1 MTLSRLTG
9 VFRLLSLAAFFWLAC
24 PHPGYALEYFI
35 DTKADMDSIRLVF
48 DQKTLSGKV
57 ARTGRQQITISFP
70 KNALKAEKQPTPAPL
85 SSLRIV
91 NSLKMG
97 PSSITIGTR
106 TSAFG
111 FIRMPAGN
119 GQMQIEFFRDPI
131 GSKWRS
137 PKEKARQEA
146 ERKNASRKK
155 AAAKEAARKKAAA
168 KRAAQQN
175 AAKKAAAQKEAQVK
189 AQPPVIEEVDL
200 PDDEE
205 SPVLKEELK
214 QAQGTTESVQ
224 QVPVQPAKRPFYSV
238 PYTYRAPV
246 AMVGPGQARPVDTSV
261 PPARAGGSVRPL
273 AEENELTQA
282 AGSVGGSVGGQVA
295 GSINQEISGGSVG
308 GSIVPPAADDGSEES
323 YDDEIDAALGQV
335 ADVPLEEE
343 SPAVEEAAFSQ
354 EIPEGQAASG
364 VVQPVPQSGGS
375 VSGSASGSVAP
386 PSAQGGQA
394 SGSVSGRITPPSAQ
408 GGSASGSVS
417 GQISPPPVQG
427 GQASG
432 GVSNQAGGQVSSPDS
447 GTSGQV
453 SPPPANGDSFEATDY
468 PPLED
473 AGGEEFSDTNDAGLR
488 DEAVEGEQSESGADA
503 YPVEDADQLSEGE
516 EGAEGE
522 KQPSPEDRIKV
533 AQGVLLAAEGALDE
547 GEIEAATAGFTEVS
561 LMNGLPQDM
570 RMRALYGKA
579 EALTEFN
586 RDAMADNYGEI
597 ASAWMEA
604 MNADTKSPNV
614 PMALLNLGLLNLKV
628 GNMPEAKAYF
638 NLLKSQYP
646 NDPNIPYVSYYWGEY
661 YLGMKEYEK
670 AADQFQYLV
679 QMYPDSKI
687 VRDAALGLAKALD
700 ALGYDEQAFQII
712 DYIDKRWPRFYI
724 EDLRFL
730 LMTANTQ
737 NRLGKI
743 AEARENYWA
752 YYNLAPEAP
761 EADIVLARI
770 GDIYLKTGD
779 KPAAKEIYE
788 KAAKDFPDKEG
799 GLVAMMRLAEEG
811 IYDDPSMSQMD
822 KVFDRP
828 YNLRPQ
834 KIYTHI
840 IEKFPES
847 PLAPLAQ
854 LKLGMWYYWNK
865 KYGDCLGAVQD
876 FLDKYPR
883 SGLRERAS
891 ELGTR
896 VFDKAVPELV
906 KDENYGRVVNYWNKY
921 AKKNNEG
928 KDVNDET
935 RLGVA
940 LSFWKKE
947 HPQKALELID
957 RYLQGEE
964 VPKYSAMALD
974 MALGIYVDEQA
985 WSKVTQLVDLAK
997 DGWKL
1002 DPKQKVHIEYAQA
1015 MAYENL
1021 GETERSTPL
1030 WAGLA
1035 SNLLLPESSRA
1046 YAMYYMAKSSM
1057 KKKELKKV
1065 FVYAQ
1070 EALSML
1076 LETGGDREKIK
1087 DCILMTIFAAESSGR
1102 YREALKWAAEY
1113 DKYIPLS
1120 DPEWASSRFRLAQLY
1135 EKAGAISE
1143 WKKLMEEVAEKKPG
1157 DLYGRLAT
1165 SALATHKIEQDASK
1179 FQPDPVFQ

>member
-1 MTLSRLTG
+1 LIVTLSRFTG
-9 VFRLLSLAAFFWLAC
+9 VFRTLILAALLWFAC

-48 DQKTLSGKV
+48 DQKNLSGQV
-57 ARTGRQQITISFP
+57 TRTGRQQVTVSFP
-70 KNALKAEKQPTPAPL
+70 KNSLKGEKAPTPAPL

-91 NSLKMG
+91 RSLKMG

-106 TSAFG
+106 TSGFG

-119 GQMQIEFFRDPI
+119 GQLQIQFFRDPI

-137 PKEKARQEA
+137 PKEKAKREA
-146 ERKNASRKK
+146 ERKKSAQRK
-155 AAAKEAARKKAAA
+155 AAARKRAASKKQAEQKAKVEAARKAAA
-168 KRAAQQN
+168 EK
-175 AAKKAAAQKEAQVK
+175 AKQEA
-189 AQPPVIEEVDL
+189 AQPPVIDEVDL
-200 PDDEE
+200 PQDEE
-205 SPVLKEELK
+205 SSQLKEDLD
-214 QAQGTTESVQ
+214 QAQEIENPVQ
-224 QVPVQPAKRPFYSV
+224 QVPPQPTKRPFYSV

-246 AMVGPGQARPVDTSV
+246 ADVGPGQARPVDTSV
-261 PPARAGGSVRPL
+261 PPARAGGSALRVPVGESSAGNQAGGRVRG
-273 AEENELTQA
+273 T
-282 AGSVGGSVGGQVA
+282 VGGTAGGTVEGSAGGQVGGQAGGAIEKPATGSTAVA
-295 GSINQEISGGSVG
+295 VVAPPPVDEGTEEVFDETGAKSSGT
-308 GSIVPPAADDGSEES
+308 
-323 YDDEIDAALGQV
+323 DEIAYDK
-335 ADVPLEEE
+335 E
-343 SPAVEEAAFSQ
+343 F
-354 EIPEGQAASG
+354 PEGEAASG
-364 VVQPVPQSGGS
+364 TVSPPQQS
-375 VSGSASGSVAP
+375 
-386 PSAQGGQA
+386 
-394 SGSVSGRITPPSAQ
+394 

-417 GQISPPPVQG
+417 GRIAPPPATES
-427 GQASG
+427 QASG
-432 GVSNQAGGQVSSPDS
+432 SAVGQVTPPDS
-447 GTSGQV
+447 GASGQV
-453 SPPPANGDSFEATDY
+453 APPPQDENSFEATAY
-468 PPLED
+468 PSLEEKGTEP
-473 AGGEEFSDTNDAGLR
+473 AGGDDEFSADSGTDSGADVR
-488 DEAVEGEQSESGADA
+488 DEAVVGEQAQSETDA
-503 YPVEDADQLSEGE
+503 YPVEDMEEIGNADAAAGE
-516 EGAEGE
+516 EGAEGKKE
-522 KQPSPEDRIKV
+522 MSPEERIKI
-533 AQGVLLAAEGALDE
+533 AKGVLLAAEGSLDE
-547 GEIEAATAGFTEVS
+547 GEIEAAISGFTEVAV
-561 LMNGLPQDM
+561 MKGLPQDL
-570 RMRALYGKA
+570 RLRALYGKA
-579 EALTEFN
+579 ESLTELH
-586 RDAMADNYGEI
+586 REALADNFGEVS
-597 ASAWMEA
+597 SAWMEA

-646 NDPNIPYVSYYWGEY
+646 NDPNIPYISYYWGEY

-670 AADQFQYLV
+670 AADQFQHLV
-679 QMYPDSKI
+679 QMYPDSKV
-687 VRDAALGLAKALD
+687 VRDAALGLARALD
-700 ALGYDEQAFQII
+700 ALGYDEQAYQII

-724 EDLRFL
+724 EDLGFL
-730 LMTANTQ
+730 LMSANTQ
-737 NRLGKI
+737 NRMGKLDD
-743 AEARENYWA
+743 ARDNYWA
-752 YYNLAPEAP
+752 YYNLSPEAP

-788 KAAKDFPDKEG
+788 KAAKDFPNKEG

-811 IYDDPSMSQMD
+811 IYDDPNMNQMD

-834 KIYTHI
+834 KIYKHI
-840 IEKFPES
+840 IEKFPDS
-847 PLAPLAQ
+847 KLAPLAQ

-883 SGLRERAS
+883 SALRDRAG

-906 KDENYGRVVNYWNKY
+906 KDENYGRVVSYWNKY
-921 AKKNNEG
+921 AKKNNDG
-928 KDVNDET
+928 NDVNDET

-940 LSFWKKE
+940 LSFWKKGQ
-947 HPQKALELID
+947 PQKALELID
-957 RYLQGEE
+957 RYIQGEE
-964 VPKYSAMALD
+964 IPKYSAMALD

-985 WSKVTQLVDLAK
+985 WSQVTDLVDRAK
-997 DGWKL
+997 NGWKL

-1021 GETERSTPL
+1021 GDTERSTPL

-1057 KKKELKKV
+1057 KKKDLKRV
-1065 FVYAQ
+1065 FIYAQ

-1135 EKAGAISE
+1135 EKAGATSE
-1143 WKKLMEEVAEKKPG
+1143 WKKLMEEVAKKKPG

-1165 SALATHKIEQDASK
+1165 SALETHKIEKEASK

>member
-1 MTLSRLTG
+1 MAA
-9 VFRLLSLAAFFWLAC
+9 VFWFAC
-24 PHPGYALEYFI
+24 PHPGYALEYFA

-48 DQKTLSGKV
+48 DQKSLNGKV
-57 ARTGRQQITISFP
+57 VRTGRQQITISLP
-70 KNALKAEKQPTPAPL
+70 KNALKGEKAPTPAPL
-85 SSLRIV
+85 SPLRIV

-119 GQMQIEFFRDPI
+119 GQMQIQFFRDPI

-137 PKEKARQEA
+137 PKEKAEREA
-146 ERKNASRKK
+146 ERKKAAQKK
-155 AAAKEAARKKAAA
+155 AAAREAARNKAAA
-168 KRAAQQN
+168 KRAAE
-175 AAKKAAAQKEAQVK
+175 KKAVPPKKETPKIAEQVP
-189 AQPPVIEEVDL
+189 QPPVIDEVDL
-200 PDDEE
+200 PEDEE
-205 SPVLKEELK
+205 SSPLK
-214 QAQGTTESVQ
+214 QELGQAQDISDPVQ
-224 QVPVQPAKRPFYSV
+224 QVPVQPKKRPFYSV

-246 AMVGPGQARPVDTSV
+246 AMVGPGQAQPVDTSA
-261 PPARAGGSVRPL
+261 PPARAGGSVRR
-273 AEENELTQA
+273 
-282 AGSVGGSVGGQVA
+282 GSVNGNGGIAGGE
-295 GSINQEISGGSVG
+295 IN
-308 GSIVPPAADDGSEES
+308 P
-323 YDDEIDAALGQV
+323 
-335 ADVPLEEE
+335 
-343 SPAVEEAAFSQ
+343 
-354 EIPEGQAASG
+354 PEGASA
-364 VVQPVPQSGGS
+364 GG
-375 VSGSASGSVAP
+375 AVAP
-386 PSAQGGQA
+386 PPVDEGSDGSTALEGTAYEEEFPENEVASDAVESPQKAEGSVPGQA
-394 SGSVSGRITPPSAQ
+394 SG
-408 GGSASGSVS
+408 
-417 GQISPPPVQG
+417 QIAP
-427 GQASG
+427 
-432 GVSNQAGGQVSSPDS
+432 PDS

-453 SPPPANGDSFEATDY
+453 SGQITPPDSGTSGQVSGRIAPPDSGTSGQVSGQITPPDSGTSGQVSGQITPPDSGTSGQVSGRIAPPDSGVSGQVAPAPQDENSVEATNY
-468 PPLED
+468 PPLKDEGAVEGQAPATEAD
-473 AGGEEFSDTNDAGLR
+473 SLDTGSGDVR
-488 DEAVEGEQSESGADA
+488 DEAVEGEQGADGSDA
-503 YPVEDADQLSEGE
+503 YPVEDSEQLASDGNVVDGE
-516 EGAEGE
+516 EGADGQQEL
-522 KQPSPEDRIKV
+522 SPEDRIKV
-533 AQGVLLAAEGALDE
+533 AKGVLLAAEGSLDE
-547 GEIEAATAGFTEVS
+547 GEVEAAISGFTEVS
-561 LMNGLPQDM
+561 LMKDLPQDL
-570 RMRALYGKA
+570 RLRALYGKA

-586 RDAMADNYGEI
+586 RQALADNYGEI
-597 ASAWMEA
+597 SSAWMEA

-646 NDPNIPYVSYYWGEY
+646 NDPNIPYISYYWGEY

-724 EDLRFL
+724 EDLHFL
-730 LMTANTQ
+730 LMSANTQ

-743 AEARENYWA
+743 GDALDNYWA
-752 YYNLAPEAP
+752 YYNLSPEAP

-770 GDIYLKTGD
+770 GDIYLKTGQ
-779 KPAAKEIYE
+779 KAAAKEIYE

-799 GLVAMMRLAEEG
+799 GLVSMMRLAEEG

-847 PLAPLAQ
+847 QLAPLAQ

-883 SGLRERAS
+883 SGLRDRAS

-896 VFDKAVPELV
+896 VFDMAVPELV
-906 KDENYGRVVNYWNKY
+906 KDENYGRVVSYWNKY

-947 HPQKALELID
+947 QPQKALELID

-985 WSKVTQLVDLAK
+985 WSKVTELVDLAK
-997 DGWKL
+997 DKWKL
-1002 DPKQKVHIEYAQA
+1002 DPKQKIHIEYAQA

-1021 GETERSTPL
+1021 GETELSTPL

-1046 YAMYYMAKSSM
+1046 YAMYFMAKSAM
-1057 KKKELKKV
+1057 KKKELKRV

-1135 EKAGAISE
+1135 EKAGATAE

-1165 SALATHKIEQDASK
+1165 SALATHKLEQDASK
-1179 FQPDPVFQ
+1179 FQPEPAFQ

>member
-1 MTLSRLTG
+1 M
-9 VFRLLSLAAFFWLAC
+9 AAIFWLAC

-35 DTKADMDSIRLVF
+35 ETKADMDSIRLVF
-48 DQKTLSGKV
+48 DQKNLSGKV

-70 KNALKAEKQPTPAPL
+70 KNALKGEKAPTPAPL

-91 NSLKMG
+91 KSLKVG
-97 PSSITIGTR
+97 PSFITIGTR
-106 TSAFG
+106 TSGFG

-119 GQMQIEFFRDPI
+119 GKMQIEFFRDPI

-137 PKEKARQEA
+137 PKEKAKREA
-146 ERKNASRKK
+146 ERKKAARQKADRKK
-155 AAAKEAARKKAAA
+155 AAAKEAARKKVAA
-168 KRAAQQN
+168 KRAADKAA
-175 AAKKAAAQKEAQVK
+175 AAKKVVKKEP
-189 AQPPVIEEVDL
+189 QPPVIDEIDL
-200 PDDEE
+200 PEDEE
-205 SPVLKEELK
+205 SPQIKQELEQAAEE
-214 QAQGTTESVQ
+214 TPVQ
-224 QVPVQPAKRPFYSV
+224 QVSPQPTKRPFYSV

-246 AMVGPGQARPVDTSV
+246 ANVGPGQAQPVDTSIL
-261 PPARAGGSVRPL
+261 PARAGGSARRVL
-273 AEENELTQA
+273 SNGDSTETQ
-282 AGSVGGSVGGQVA
+282 SGGSVGGQVA
-295 GSINQEISGGSVG
+295 GRIEPDSSGSSAGGTIAPPPTDKPFDEATDEAMDEGADVQDAAYEAELPESGG
-308 GSIVPPAADDGSEES
+308 
-323 YDDEIDAALGQV
+323 
-335 ADVPLEEE
+335 
-343 SPAVEEAAFSQ
+343 
-354 EIPEGQAASG
+354 
-364 VVQPVPQSGGS
+364 
-375 VSGSASGSVAP
+375 ASGSVAP
-386 PSAQGGQA
+386 PEQSAGSASGSVSGSIAPPPSQNGGQA
-394 SGSVSGRITPPSAQ
+394 SGSVSGQVTGQIEASEPV
-408 GGSASGSVS
+408 ASGEVA
-417 GQISPPPVQG
+417 PPPQ
-427 GQASG
+427 
-432 GVSNQAGGQVSSPDS
+432 D
-447 GTSGQV
+447 
-453 SPPPANGDSFEATDY
+453 GDSFEATDY
-468 PPLED
+468 LSPED
-473 AGGEEFSDTNDAGLR
+473 EGGVEEPSDVDNGTDVR
-488 DEAVEGEQSESGADA
+488 DEAVEGEQDASDSDA
-503 YPVEDADQLSEGE
+503 YPVEDSEDFAEGE
-516 EGAEGE
+516 EGVEGE
-522 KQPSPEDRIKV
+522 QEISPEDRIKV
-533 AQGVLLAAEGALDE
+533 AKGILLAAEGALDE
-547 GEIEAATAGFTEVS
+547 GEIEAAIAGFTEIS
-561 LMNGLPQDM
+561 LIKELPQEM
-570 RMRALYGKA
+570 RLRALYGKA
-579 EALTEFN
+579 EALTEMH
-586 RDAMADNYGEI
+586 REALADNYGEI

-700 ALGYDEQAFQII
+700 ALGYDEQAYQII

-730 LMTANTQ
+730 LMSANTQ

-743 AEARENYWA
+743 DAARENYWA
-752 YYNLAPEAP
+752 YYNLSPEAP

-779 KPAAKEIYE
+779 KSAAKEIYE

-840 IEKFPES
+840 IDKFPDS

-865 KYGDCLGAVQD
+865 KYGDCLGAVHD

-883 SGLRERAS
+883 SSLRDRAS

-906 KDENYGRVVNYWNKY
+906 KDENYGRVVSYWNKY
-921 AKKNNEG
+921 AKQNNEG

-947 HPQKALELID
+947 QPAKALELID

-964 VPKYSAMALD
+964 IPKYSAMALD

-985 WSKVTQLVDLAK
+985 WSKVTALVDLAK

-1002 DPKQKVHIEYAQA
+1002 DPKQQVHIEYAQA

-1035 SNLLLPESSRA
+1035 SNLLLPQSSRA
-1046 YAMYYMAKSSM
+1046 YAMYYMSKASM

-1113 DKYIPLS
+1113 DKYIPLTDS
-1120 DPEWASSRFRLAQLY
+1120 EWASSRFRLAQLY

>member
-1 MTLSRLTG
+1 MTLSRFTG
-9 VFRLLSLAAFFWLAC
+9 VFRTLFLAAIFWLAC

-48 DQKTLSGKV
+48 DQKNLSGKV
-57 ARTGRQQITISFP
+57 TRTGRQQITISFP
-70 KNALKAEKQPTPAPL
+70 KNALKGEKAPTPAPL

-91 NSLKMG
+91 KSLKVG

-106 TSAFG
+106 TSGFG

-137 PKEKARQEA
+137 PKEKAKREA
-146 ERKNASRKK
+146 ERKKTARQKAARKK

-168 KRAAQQN
+168 
-175 AAKKAAAQKEAQVK
+175 AKKAAAKKVVKKEP
-189 AQPPVIEEVDL
+189 QPPVIDEVDL
-200 PDDEE
+200 PEDEE
-205 SPVLKEELK
+205 SPQIKQELEQAEEEK
-214 QAQGTTESVQ
+214 QVQ
-224 QVPVQPAKRPFYSV
+224 QVPPQPKKRPFYSV

-246 AMVGPGQARPVDTSV
+246 ANVGPGQAQPVDTSI
-261 PPARAGGSVRPL
+261 PPARAGGSARRVL
-273 AEENELTQA
+273 SNGDST
-282 AGSVGGSVGGQVA
+282 GSQSGGRAGGQIS
-295 GSINQEISGGSVG
+295 GNIESESSGGSAV
-308 GSIVPPAADDGSEES
+308 GSIAPPPLDESLDEAVDEATDEVMDEGAAAQ
-323 YDDEIDAALGQV
+323 DAAY
-335 ADVPLEEE
+335 EEE
-343 SPAVEEAAFSQ
+343 F
-354 EIPEGQAASG
+354 PE
-364 VVQPVPQSGGS
+364 
-375 VSGSASGSVAP
+375 SGSASGAVAP
-386 PSAQGGQA
+386 PEQSA
-394 SGSVSGRITPPSAQ
+394 
-408 GGSASGSVS
+408 GSASGSVS
-417 GQISPPPVQG
+417 GSIAPPPSQEG

-432 GVSNQAGGQVSSPDS
+432 GVSGQVSGEITPPESEA
-447 GTSGQV
+447 SGQV
-453 SPPPANGDSFEATDY
+453 APPPQDEDSFEAADY
-468 PPLED
+468 PALED
-473 AGGEEFSDTNDAGLR
+473 EGGVEDVSDADTDADVR
-488 DEAVEGEQSESGADA
+488 DEAVEGEQDVSDSDA
-503 YPVEDADQLSEGE
+503 YPVEDSEDLAEGE

-522 KQPSPEDRIKV
+522 QEISPEDRIKV
-533 AQGVLLAAEGALDE
+533 AKGILLAAEGALDE
-547 GEIEAATAGFTEVS
+547 GEIEAAIAGFTEIS
-561 LMNGLPQDM
+561 LMKELPQDL
-570 RMRALYGKA
+570 RLRALYGKA
-579 EALTEFN
+579 EALTEMH
-586 RDAMADNYGEI
+586 REALADNYGEI

-661 YLGMKEYEK
+661 YLGMKEYEQ

-730 LMTANTQ
+730 FMSANTQ

-743 AEARENYWA
+743 NEALENYWA
-752 YYNLAPEAP
+752 YYNLSPDAP

-779 KPAAKEIYE
+779 KSAAKEIYE
-788 KAAKDFPDKEG
+788 KAAKEFPDKEG

-840 IEKFPES
+840 LEKFPDS

-883 SGLRERAS
+883 SALRDRAS

-906 KDENYGRVVNYWNKY
+906 KDENYGRVVSYWNKY

-947 HPQKALELID
+947 QPAKALELID

-964 VPKYSAMALD
+964 IPKYSAMALD

-985 WSKVTQLVDLAK
+985 WSKVTELVDLAK

-1035 SNLLLPESSRA
+1035 SNLLLPQSSRA

-1113 DKYIPLS
+1113 DKYIPITDS
-1120 DPEWASSRFRLAQLY
+1120 EWASSRFRLAQLY
-1135 EKAGAISE
+1135 EKAGAIAE

-1165 SALATHKIEQDASK
+1165 SALATHKIEKDASK

>member
-1 MTLSRLTG
+1 
-9 VFRLLSLAAFFWLAC
+9 
-24 PHPGYALEYFI
+24 
-35 DTKADMDSIRLVF
+35 MDSIRLVF
-48 DQKTLSGKV
+48 DQKNLSGKV
-57 ARTGRQQITISFP
+57 SRTGRQQITVSFP
-70 KNALKAEKQPTPAPL
+70 KNALKAEKQPVPAPL

-106 TSAFG
+106 TSGFG

-119 GQMQIEFFRDPI
+119 GQMQIQFFRDPI

-137 PKEKARQEA
+137 PKEKAQQEA
-146 ERKNASRKK
+146 ERKK
-155 AAAKEAARKKAAA
+155 AARKKAAA
-168 KRAAQQN
+168 EEAARKKSAAQS
-175 AAKKAAAQKEAQVK
+175 AAQENANEQKVVERKET
-189 AQPPVIEEVDL
+189 PPVIAEVDL
-200 PDDEE
+200 PDADA
-205 SPVLKEELK
+205 SPVLKEDLD
-214 QAQGTTESVQ
+214 QAQEIADPAK

-246 AMVGPGQARPVDTSV
+246 AMVGPGKAQPVDTSI
-261 PPARAGGSVRPL
+261 PPARAGKRVSPV
-273 AEENELTQA
+273 
-282 AGSVGGSVGGQVA
+282 AGEDEVPQTGGSVGGQVS
-295 GSINQEISGGSVG
+295 GSINPVYPGGSVG
-308 GSIVPPAADDGSEES
+308 GAIVPPSANDSGES
-323 YDDEIDAALGQV
+323 YDDEIDAALDKV
-335 ADVPLEEE
+335 ADTPV
-343 SPAVEEAAFSQ
+343 VTEAPVTENS
-354 EIPEGQAASG
+354 EYRGDVPEGDPASG
-364 VVQPVPQSGGS
+364 AVPSAPQSAVS
-375 VSGSASGSVAP
+375 ESGSASGNVVPPSAQEEQASGSVTGRIAP
-386 PSAQGGQA
+386 PSAQEEQA
-394 SGSVSGRITPPSAQ
+394 SGSVTGRIAPPPTQES
-408 GGSASGSVS
+408 SASGSVS
-417 GQISPPPVQG
+417 GQISPPPSQG
-427 GQASG
+427 GKVSG
-432 GVSNQAGGQVSSPDS
+432 EVSGQTGGPVAPPDS
-447 GTSGQV
+447 GVSGQV
-453 SPPPANGDSFEATDY
+453 APPQKNGDSFEATDS
-468 PPLED
+468 PPLKEKGED
-473 AGGEEFSDTNDAGLR
+473 TPKVANASAR
-488 DEAVEGEQSESGADA
+488 DEAVEGEQSMSESDA
-503 YPVEDADQLSEGE
+503 YPVEDSGQLNEGGDGADAGEGD
-516 EGAEGE
+516 GGE

-533 AQGVLLAAEGALDE
+533 AKGVLLAAESALDE
-547 GEIEAATAGFTEVS
+547 GEIEAAISGFTEVS

-586 RDAMADNYGEI
+586 RDKMADNYGEI

-646 NDPNIPYVSYYWGEY
+646 NDPNIPYISYYWGEY

-687 VRDAALGLAKALD
+687 VRDAAIGLAKALD

-730 LMTANTQ
+730 LMAANTQ

-743 AEARENYWA
+743 NDARENYWA

-779 KPAAKEIYE
+779 KTAAKEIYE

-799 GLVAMMRLAEEG
+799 GLVSMMRLAEEG

-840 IEKFPES
+840 VEKFPES

-854 LKLGMWYYWNK
+854 LKLAMWYYWNK

-883 SGLRERAS
+883 SGLRDRAS

-906 KDENYGRVVNYWNKY
+906 KDENYGRVVDYWNKY

-940 LSFWKKE
+940 LSFWKKQQ
-947 HPQKALELID
+947 PQKALELIE
-957 RYLQGEE
+957 RYLQGDE

-974 MALGIYVDEQA
+974 MALGIYVDGQA
-985 WSKVTQLVDLAK
+985 WSKVTKLVDLAK

-1076 LETGGDREKIK
+1076 LGTGGDREKIK

-1135 EKAGAISE
+1135 EKAGAMSE
-1143 WKKLMEEVAEKKPG
+1143 WKKLMQEVAEKKPG

-1165 SALATHKIEQDASK
+1165 SALETHKIEQDASK
-1179 FQPDPVFQ
+1179 FKPDPVFQ

>member
-1 MTLSRLTG
+1 M
-9 VFRLLSLAAFFWLAC
+9 AAFFWLAC
-24 PHPGYALEYFI
+24 PNPGHALEYFI
-35 DTKADMDSIRLVF
+35 DTKADMDAIRLVF
-48 DQKTLSGKV
+48 DQKNISGKV

-70 KNALKAEKQPTPAPL
+70 KNALKGEKQPTPVPL

-91 NSLKMG
+91 KSLDVG

-119 GQMQIEFFRDPI
+119 GQMLIQFFRDPI

-137 PKEKARQEA
+137 PKEKARREA
-146 ERKNASRKK
+146 ERKK
-155 AAAKEAARKKAAA
+155 AARKKAAA
-168 KRAAQQN
+168 QKKAAADKKAKAE
-175 AAKKAAAQKEAQVK
+175 AARKAAAQKAAAK
-189 AQPPVIEEVDL
+189 AESKPPQPPVIDEIDL

-205 SPVLKEELK
+205 SPQLK
-214 QAQGTTESVQ
+214 QELEQAAEDTPVD
-224 QVPVQPAKRPFYSV
+224 QVPPQPVKRPFYSV

-246 AMVGPGQARPVDTSV
+246 AKVGPGQATPVDTSV
-261 PPARAGGSVRPL
+261 LPARAGGSARRVSDNGE
-273 AEENELTQA
+273 A
-282 AGSVGGSVGGQVA
+282 GGQVA
-295 GSINQEISGGSVG
+295 GRIEPDSSGGSAG
-308 GSIVPPAADDGSEES
+308 GSIVPPPSDEFIDEGFDEAVDEGAAVED
-323 YDDEIDAALGQV
+323 V
-335 ADVPLEEE
+335 AYEEE
-343 SPAVEEAAFSQ
+343 F
-354 EIPEGQAASG
+354 PEGEG
-364 VVQPVPQSGGS
+364 
-375 VSGSASGSVAP
+375 ASGSV
-386 PSAQGGQA
+386 
-394 SGSVSGRITPPSAQ
+394 TPPQQS

-417 GQISPPPVQG
+417 GRIAMPPSQDG

-432 GVSNQAGGQVSSPDS
+432 QVSGRITPPDS
-447 GTSGQV
+447 SASGKV
-453 SPPPANGDSFEATDY
+453 TPPQQDEDSFEATEY
-468 PPLED
+468 PPLENEGTVED
-473 AGGEEFSDTNDAGLR
+473 MPETDNGTDGR
-488 DEAVEGEQSESGADA
+488 DEAVEGEQDVSDSDA
-503 YPVEDADQLSEGE
+503 YPVEDSEQLDEGGE
-516 EGAEGE
+516 EGEAVEGE
-522 KQPSPEDRIKV
+522 KELSPEDRIKI
-533 AQGVLLAAEGALDE
+533 AKGVLLAAEGALDE
-547 GEIEAATAGFTEVS
+547 GEIEAAIAGFTEVS
-561 LMNGLPQDM
+561 LMKELPQDM
-570 RMRALYGKA
+570 RLRALYGKA
-579 EALTEFN
+579 EALTEQH
-586 RDAMADNYGEI
+586 REAMADNFGEI

-730 LMTANTQ
+730 LMSANTQ

-743 AEARENYWA
+743 NDARENYWA

-770 GDIYLKTGD
+770 GDIYLKTGQ
-779 KPAAKEIYE
+779 KIAAKEIYE

-840 IEKFPES
+840 IEKFPDS

-865 KYGDCLGAVQD
+865 KYGDCLGAVQA

-896 VFDKAVPELV
+896 VFDKAVPVLV
-906 KDENYGRVVNYWNKY
+906 KDENYGRVVSYWNKY

-947 HPQKALELID
+947 QPARALELIE

-964 VPKYSAMALD
+964 IPKYSAMALD

-985 WSKVTQLVDLAK
+985 WSKVTELVNLAK
-997 DGWKL
+997 DKWKL

-1057 KKKELKKV
+1057 KKKDLKKV

-1135 EKAGAISE
+1135 EKAGATAE
-1143 WKKLMEEVAEKKPG
+1143 WKKLMEEVAKKKPG

>member
-1 MTLSRLTG
+1 MAA
-9 VFRLLSLAAFFWLAC
+9 VFWFAC

-48 DQKTLSGKV
+48 DQKNLSGKV

-70 KNALKAEKQPTPAPL
+70 KNALKGEKQPTPAPL
-85 SSLRIV
+85 SSLRLV
-91 NSLKMG
+91 SSLKVG

-106 TSAFG
+106 TSGFG

-119 GQMQIEFFRDPI
+119 GQMLIQFFRDPI

-137 PKEKARQEA
+137 PKEKAKREA
-146 ERKNASRKK
+146 ERKKAARKK
-155 AAAKEAARKKAAA
+155 AAAKEAARKKVAA
-168 KRAAQQN
+168 KRAADKK
-175 AAKKAAAQKEAQVK
+175 AKAAAARKASAQKAATAEVK
-189 AQPPVIEEVDL
+189 QKAPQPPVIDEVDL
-200 PDDEE
+200 PEDEE
-205 SPVLKEELK
+205 SPQLK
-214 QAQGTTESVQ
+214 QELLQAQEAQEPVQ
-224 QVPVQPAKRPFYSV
+224 QVPVQPTKRPFYSV

-246 AMVGPGQARPVDTSV
+246 ANVGPGQAKPVDTSL
-261 PPARAGGSVRPL
+261 PPARAGGSARRVPV
-273 AEENELTQA
+273 N
-282 AGSVGGSVGGQVA
+282 GNDGGSAGGLIGGQTGGQV
-295 GSINQEISGGSVG
+295 GGEIEPPSGGGAAG
-308 GSIVPPAADDGSEES
+308 GAIAPPPADES
-323 YDDEIDAALGQV
+323 VDEASG
-335 ADVPLEEE
+335 
-343 SPAVEEAAFSQ
+343 VEEAAYEEEF
-354 EIPEGQAASG
+354 PEGE
-364 VVQPVPQSGGS
+364 
-375 VSGSASGSVAP
+375 SASGAVEP
-386 PSAQGGQA
+386 PQQS
-394 SGSVSGRITPPSAQ
+394 

-417 GQISPPPVQG
+417 GSIAPPPSQE

-432 GVSNQAGGQVSSPDS
+432 SVSGA
-447 GTSGQV
+447 SGQV
-453 SPPPANGDSFEATDY
+453 SPPSQDGDSFEATDY
-468 PPLED
+468 PALED
-473 AGGEEFSDTNDAGLR
+473 EGQGEVSGEVAPETDLDADVR
-488 DEAVEGEQSESGADA
+488 DEAVEGEQDASDSDA
-503 YPVEDADQLSEGE
+503 YPVEDADQLSEDEAGIEGE

-522 KQPSPEDRIKV
+522 KELSPEDRMKV
-533 AQGVLLAAEGALDE
+533 AKGVLLAAEGALDE
-547 GEIEAATAGFTEVS
+547 GEIEAAMAGFTEVS
-561 LMNGLPQDM
+561 LMQGLPQEM
-570 RMRALYGKA
+570 RLRALYGKA
-579 EALTEFN
+579 EALTEMH
-586 RDAMADNYGEI
+586 REALADNYGEI

-646 NDPNIPYVSYYWGEY
+646 NDPNIPYISYYWGEY
-661 YLGMKEYEK
+661 YLGMKDYEK

-724 EDLRFL
+724 EDLHFL
-730 LMTANTQ
+730 LMSANTQ

-743 AEARENYWA
+743 DDARENYWA
-752 YYNLAPEAP
+752 YYNLSPEAP

-779 KPAAKEIYE
+779 KSAAKEIYE
-788 KAAKDFPDKEG
+788 KAAKEFPDREG

-865 KYGDCLGAVQD
+865 KYGDCLGAVND

-883 SGLRERAS
+883 SGLRDRAS

-906 KDENYGRVVNYWNKY
+906 KDENYGRVVSYWNKY
-921 AKKNNEG
+921 AKQNNDG

-940 LSFWKKE
+940 LSFWKKGQ
-947 HPQKALELID
+947 PQKALELID

-964 VPKYSAMALD
+964 IPKYSAMALD

-985 WSKVTQLVDLAK
+985 WSKVTELVDLAK
-997 DGWKL
+997 GGWKL

-1057 KKKELKKV
+1057 KKKDLKKV

-1076 LETGGDREKIK
+1076 LGTGGDREKIK

-1113 DKYIPLS
+1113 DKYIPLE

-1135 EKAGAISE
+1135 EKAGATAE

>member
-1 MTLSRLTG
+1 MAA
-9 VFRLLSLAAFFWLAC
+9 VFWFAC
-24 PHPGYALEYFI
+24 PNPGYALEYFI
-35 DTKADMDSIRLVF
+35 ETKADMDSIRLVF
-48 DQKTLSGKV
+48 DQKNLSGKV
-57 ARTGRQQITISFP
+57 ARTGRQQITIFFP
-70 KNALKAEKQPTPAPL
+70 ANALKGEKQPTPAPL
-85 SSLRIV
+85 SSLRLV

-119 GQMQIEFFRDPI
+119 GQMMIQFFRDPI
-131 GSKWRS
+131 GAKWRS
-137 PKEKARQEA
+137 PEEKARREA
-146 ERKNASRKK
+146 ERKK
-155 AAAKEAARKKAAA
+155 AAQKKIADQKKTEA
-168 KRAAQQN
+168 KRAADTK
-175 AAKKAAAQKEAQVK
+175 AKAEALRVASENKAAPKTEVK
-189 AQPPVIEEVDL
+189 PPQPPVIDEIDL
-200 PDDEE
+200 PEDKE
-205 SPVLKEELK
+205 SPQLK
-214 QAQGTTESVQ
+214 QELEQAAEET
-224 QVPVQPAKRPFYSV
+224 PVEQIPPQPVKRPFYSV

-246 AMVGPGQARPVDTSV
+246 ANVGPGQAKPVDTSV
-261 PPARAGGSVRPL
+261 PPARAGGSARRVVDDG
-273 AEENELTQA
+273 E
-282 AGSVGGSVGGQVA
+282 SGGQVVA
-295 GSINQEISGGSVG
+295 RIEPESSGGSAG
-308 GSIVPPAADDGSEES
+308 GSIAPPPADEAIDEGVDEGVDEASGDG
-323 YDDEIDAALGQV
+323 A
-335 ADVPLEEE
+335 
-343 SPAVEEAAFSQ
+343 AVEGVAYEEKF
-354 EIPEGQAASG
+354 PEGKG
-364 VVQPVPQSGGS
+364 
-375 VSGSASGSVAP
+375 ASGSVTP
-386 PSAQGGQA
+386 PQQSEGSA
-394 SGSVSGRITPPSAQ
+394 SGSVSGRIAPPPSQ
-408 GGSASGSVS
+408 TGGQVSGSVS
-417 GQISPPPVQG
+417 GQVSGKISPP
-427 GQASG
+427 ASA
-432 GVSNQAGGQVSSPDS
+432 V
-447 GTSGQV
+447 SGQV
-453 SPPPANGDSFEATDY
+453 TPPPDNEDSFEGADST
-468 PPLED
+468 PLED
-473 AGGEEFSDTNDAGLR
+473 QGAVENAVEADNRTGAR
-488 DEAVEGEQSESGADA
+488 DEAVEGEQDASASDA
-503 YPVEDADQLSEGE
+503 YPVGDSEQLDEGGE
-516 EGAEGE
+516 EGAGGEGE
-522 KQPSPEDRIKV
+522 KEMSPEDRIKV
-533 AQGVLLAAEGALDE
+533 AKGVLLAAEGALDE
-547 GEIEAATAGFTEVS
+547 GEIEAAIAGFTEVS
-561 LMNGLPQDM
+561 LMKELPMDM
-570 RMRALYGKA
+570 RLRALYGKA
-579 EALTEFN
+579 EGLTELH
-586 RDAMADNYGEI
+586 RAAMAENFGKI

-646 NDPNIPYVSYYWGEY
+646 NDPNIPYISYYWGEY

-679 QMYPDSKI
+679 QMFPDSKI
-687 VRDAALGLAKALD
+687 VRDAALGLAKSLD

-730 LMTANTQ
+730 LMSANTQ

-743 AEARENYWA
+743 EEARENYWA
-752 YYNLAPEAP
+752 YYNLSPEAP

-770 GDIYLKTGD
+770 GDIYLKTGQ
-779 KPAAKEIYE
+779 KTAAKEIYE

-799 GLVAMMRLAEEG
+799 GLVSMMRLAEEG

-840 IEKFPES
+840 IEKFPDS
-847 PLAPLAQ
+847 QLAPLAQ

-865 KYGDCLGAVQD
+865 KYGDCLGAVQA

-883 SGLRERAS
+883 SGLRDRAS

-896 VFDKAVPELV
+896 VFDMAVPELV
-906 KDENYGRVVNYWNKY
+906 KDENYGRVVDYWNKY
-921 AKKNNEG
+921 AQKNNEG

-947 HPQKALELID
+947 LPARALELID

-964 VPKYSAMALD
+964 IPKYSAMALD

-985 WSKVTQLVDLAK
+985 WSKVTELVDLAK
-997 DGWKL
+997 DKWKL

-1070 EALSML
+1070 EALAML

-1135 EKAGAISE
+1135 EKAGAVSE
-1143 WKKLMEEVAEKKPG
+1143 WKKLMEEVAKQKPG

-1165 SALATHKIEQDASK
+1165 SALATHKIEQDALK
-1179 FQPDPVFQ
+1179 FQPAQSFQ

>member
-1 MTLSRLTG
+1 
-9 VFRLLSLAAFFWLAC
+9 
-24 PHPGYALEYFI
+24 
-35 DTKADMDSIRLVF
+35 MDSIRLVF
-48 DQKTLSGKV
+48 DQKNLSGKV
-57 ARTGRQQITISFP
+57 SRTGRQQITVSFP
-70 KNALKAEKQPTPAPL
+70 KNALKAEKQPVPAPL

-106 TSAFG
+106 TSGFG

-119 GQMQIEFFRDPI
+119 GQMQIQFFRDPI

-146 ERKNASRKK
+146 ARKKAARKK

-168 KRAAQQN
+168 KRAAQKKAAQQN
-175 AAKKAAAQKEAQVK
+175 VAKKAAAQKK
-189 AQPPVIEEVDL
+189 AQAKAKPPVIEEVDL

-205 SPVLKEELK
+205 SPVLKEELE
-214 QAQGTTESVQ
+214 QGQEITAPAK

-246 AMVGPGQARPVDTSV
+246 SMVGPGQAKPVDTSV
-261 PPARAGGSVRPL
+261 PPARAGGRARQV
-273 AEENELTQA
+273 A
-282 AGSVGGSVGGQVA
+282 AGSVGGSVGGQVS
-295 GSINQEISGGSVG
+295 GSINQDNSGGSAG
-308 GSIVPPAADDGSEES
+308 GTISPSAADDSAAIS
-323 YDDEIDAALGQV
+323 YDDEIDAALDQV
-335 ADVPLEEE
+335 ADAPPVEEG
-343 SPAVEEAAFSQ
+343 PAVEDAAYS
-354 EIPEGQAASG
+354 EDVPEGAAVSG
-364 VVQPVPQSGGS
+364 TVQPASQSVKN
-375 VSGSASGSVAP
+375 VS
-386 PSAQGGQA
+386 
-394 SGSVSGRITPPSAQ
+394 
-408 GGSASGSVS
+408 GSASGSVS
-417 GQISPPPVQG
+417 GQISPPPAQESSAPGSVSGQISPPPAQESSAPGSVSGQISPPPVQEGSASGSVSGQISPPPAQG

-432 GVSNQAGGQVSSPDS
+432 GVSRQSEGQVAPPDS
-447 GTSGQV
+447 GGSDQV
-453 SPPPANGDSFEATDY
+453 SAPTQDADSFEATDY
-468 PPLED
+468 PPLKAE
-473 AGGEEFSDTNDAGLR
+473 GGETSNVKDAAVR
-488 DEAVEGEQSESGADA
+488 DEAVEGEQSISESDA
-503 YPVEDADQLSEGE
+503 YPVEDVGQLNEGE
-516 EGAEGE
+516 DGADTGEGAEGE
-522 KQPSPEDRIKV
+522 KKSSPEDRIKV
-533 AQGVLLAAEGALDE
+533 AKGVLLAAEGALDE
-547 GEIEAATAGFTEVS
+547 GEIEAAIAGFTEVS

-579 EALTEFN
+579 EAMTEFN
-586 RDAMADNYGEI
+586 RDTMADNYGEI
-597 ASAWMEA
+597 SSAWMEA

-646 NDPNIPYVSYYWGEY
+646 NDPNIPYISYYWGEY

-687 VRDAALGLAKALD
+687 VRDAAIGLAKALD
-700 ALGYDEQAFQII
+700 ALGYDDQAFQII

-730 LMTANTQ
+730 LMAANTQ

-743 AEARENYWA
+743 NDARENYWA
-752 YYNLAPEAP
+752 YYNLSPEAP

-779 KPAAKEIYE
+779 KDAAKEIYE

-840 IEKFPES
+840 VEKFPES

-906 KDENYGRVVNYWNKY
+906 KDENYGRVVDYWKKY

-940 LSFWKKE
+940 LSFWKKQQ
-947 HPQKALELID
+947 PQRALELID

-985 WSKVTQLVDLAK
+985 WSKVTKLVDLAK
-997 DGWKL
+997 EGWKL

-1143 WKKLMEEVAEKKPG
+1143 WKKLMKEVAEKKPG

-1179 FQPDPVFQ
+1179 FKPDPVFQ

>member
-1 MTLSRLTG
+1 VTLSRLTG
-9 VFRLLSLAAFFWLAC
+9 VFRLLFLAVVFWLAC

-48 DQKTLSGKV
+48 DQKNLSGRV
-57 ARTGRQQITISFP
+57 TRTGRQQLTISFP
-70 KNALKAEKQPTPAPL
+70 KNALKAEKQPVPAPL

-106 TSAFG
+106 TSGFG

-119 GQMQIEFFRDPI
+119 GQMLIQFFRDPI

-137 PKEKARQEA
+137 PKEKARREA
-146 ERKNASRKK
+146 ERKK
-155 AAAKEAARKKAAA
+155 AAVKKS
-168 KRAAQQN
+168 QT
-175 AAKKAAAQKEAQVK
+175 QKTQVK
-189 AQPPVIEEVDL
+189 KVAGPEPKPPVISEIDI
-200 PDDEE
+200 PDEQE
-205 SPVLKEELK
+205 SPVLKEELA
-214 QAQGTTESVQ
+214 QAQQIKDPVQ
-224 QVPVQPAKRPFYSV
+224 QVPVQSAKRPFSPE

-246 AMVGPGQARPVDTSV
+246 AMVGPGQAEPVSTSV
-261 PPARAGGSVRPL
+261 LSDRTGESVRPV
-273 AEENELTQA
+273 ETDKSPQTGGT
-282 AGSVGGSVGGQVA
+282 AGGA
-295 GSINQEISGGSVG
+295 IA
-308 GSIVPPAADDGSEES
+308 PPAEDAADEN
-323 YDDEIDAALGQV
+323 YDAEIDAALAEV
-335 ADVPLEEE
+335 AETPSVDE
-343 SPAVEEAAFSQ
+343 SPAVEKTAYAEEF
-354 EIPEGQAASG
+354 PEGEGASG
-364 VVQPVPQSGGS
+364 AVQPPQ
-375 VSGSASGSVAP
+375 
-386 PSAQGGQA
+386 QA
-394 SGSVSGRITPPSAQ
+394 SGSVSGQVGVKVVP
-408 GGSASGSVS
+408 SGSVVPGQARGQVVPPGSAAS
-417 GQISPPPVQG
+417 GQVSPPPVQG

-432 GVSNQAGGQVSSPDS
+432 SVSGQAGGQVVPPGSAA
-447 GTSGQV
+447 SGQV
-453 SPPPANGDSFEATDY
+453 SPPPQDNDSFEATNY
-468 PPLED
+468 PPLEGEGKDVSD
-473 AGGEEFSDTNDAGLR
+473 AEGGSDAR
-488 DEAVEGEQSESGADA
+488 DEAIEGEQGASETDA
-503 YPVEDADQLSEGE
+503 YPVEDAGQIAEGG
-516 EGAEGE
+516 EGAEGGQE
-522 KQPSPEDRIKV
+522 VSPEDRLKV
-533 AQGVLLAAEGALDE
+533 AKGVLLAAEGAMDE
-547 GEIEAATAGFTEVS
+547 GEIEAAAAGFTEVS
-561 LMNGLPQDM
+561 LMKGLPQDI
-570 RMRALYGKA
+570 RLRALYGKS
-579 EALTEFN
+579 EALTEFH
-586 RDAMADNYGEI
+586 RDALADNYSEI
-597 ASAWMEA
+597 SSSWMEA

-646 NDPNIPYVSYYWGEY
+646 NDPNIPYISYYWGEY
-661 YLGMKEYEK
+661 YLGMEEYEK

-724 EDLRFL
+724 EDLNFL
-730 LMTANTQ
+730 LMAANTQ

-743 AEARENYWA
+743 EDALENYWA
-752 YYNLAPEAP
+752 YYNLSPGAP

-779 KPAAKEIYE
+779 KPAAKQIYE
-788 KAAKDFPDKEG
+788 KTAKEHPDKEG
-799 GLVAMMRLAEEG
+799 GLVSMMRLAEEG
-811 IYDDPSMSQMD
+811 IYDDPNMSEMD

-840 IEKFPES
+840 IEKFPDS

-854 LKLGMWYYWNK
+854 LKLAMWYYWNK

-883 SGLRERAS
+883 SGMRERAS

-906 KDENYGRVVNYWNKY
+906 QDENYGRVVDYWNKY

-940 LSFWKKE
+940 LSFWKKQQ
-947 HPQKALELID
+947 PQKALELID

-964 VPKYSAMALD
+964 IPKYSAMALD

-985 WSKVTQLVDLAK
+985 WSKVTELVDLAK
-997 DGWKL
+997 NGWKL
-1002 DPKQKVHIEYAQA
+1002 DPRQKVHIEYAQA

-1113 DKYIPLS
+1113 DKYIPLA

-1135 EKAGAISE
+1135 EKAGATAE
-1143 WKKLMEEVAEKKPG
+1143 WKKLMEEVAAKKPG

-1165 SALATHKIEQDASK
+1165 SALATHKIEKEASK
-1179 FQPDPVFQ
+1179 FEPDPVFQ

>member
-9 VFRLLSLAAFFWLAC
+9 VVRSLFLAVVFWLAC
-24 PHPGYALEYFI
+24 PYPSHALEYFI

-48 DQKTLSGKV
+48 DQKNLSGKV

-70 KNALKAEKQPTPAPL
+70 KNALKGEKQPTPAPL
-85 SSLRIV
+85 SSLRLV
-91 NSLKMG
+91 NSLQMG

-119 GQMQIEFFRDPI
+119 GQMTIQFFRDPI

-137 PKEKARQEA
+137 PEEKARREA
-146 ERKNASRKK
+146 ERKKAAQKKIAAQKK
-155 AAAKEAARKKAAA
+155 AEA
-168 KRAAQQN
+168 KRAADKKAKEKAEAARVA
-175 AAKKAAAQKEAQVK
+175 AAKKAAMKAEAK
-189 AQPPVIEEVDL
+189 PPKPPVIDEVDL
-200 PDDEE
+200 PEDEE
-205 SPVLKEELK
+205 SSQLK
-214 QAQGTTESVQ
+214 QELEQGSEETPDE
-224 QVPVQPAKRPFYSV
+224 QVPPQPVKRPFYSV

-246 AMVGPGQARPVDTSV
+246 ANVGPGQAKPVDTSV
-261 PPARAGGSVRPL
+261 PPARAGGIARRVADNGDS
-273 AEENELTQA
+273 
-282 AGSVGGSVGGQVA
+282 GGQVVA
-295 GSINQEISGGSVG
+295 RIEPESSGGSAGGTIAPPPSDEAVG
-308 GSIVPPAADDGSEES
+308 EGVDEAVDEGVAADE
-323 YDDEIDAALGQV
+323 V
-335 ADVPLEEE
+335 AYEEE
-343 SPAVEEAAFSQ
+343 F
-354 EIPEGQAASG
+354 PEGEG
-364 VVQPVPQSGGS
+364 
-375 VSGSASGSVAP
+375 ASGSVTP
-386 PSAQGGQA
+386 PQQSEGSA
-394 SGSVSGRITPPSAQ
+394 SGSVSGRIAPPPSQ
-408 GGSASGSVS
+408 SGGQAAGSVS
-417 GQISPPPVQG
+417 GQVSGKIAPPDSSASGQITPPP
-427 GQASG
+427 
-432 GVSNQAGGQVSSPDS
+432 SNE
-447 GTSGQV
+447 
-453 SPPPANGDSFEATDY
+453 DSFEATDY
-468 PPLED
+468 PALENKE
-473 AGGEEFSDTNDAGLR
+473 AGETSNEADNGTDVR
-488 DEAVEGEQSESGADA
+488 DEAAEGEQDASASDA
-503 YPVEDADQLSEGE
+503 YPVGDSEQIDDDGE
-516 EGAEGE
+516 GGVEGE
-522 KQPSPEDRIKV
+522 KEITLEDRIKV
-533 AQGVLLAAEGALDE
+533 AKGVLLAAEGALDE
-547 GEIEAATAGFTEVS
+547 GEIQAAIDGFTEVS
-561 LMNGLPQDM
+561 LMKELPLDM
-570 RMRALYGKA
+570 RLRALYGKA
-579 EALTEFN
+579 ESLTELH
-586 RDAMADNYGEI
+586 RDAMADNFGEI

-646 NDPNIPYVSYYWGEY
+646 NDPNIPYISYYWGEY

-687 VRDAALGLAKALD
+687 VRDAALGLAKSLD

-724 EDLRFL
+724 EDLNFL
-730 LMTANTQ
+730 LMSANTQ

-743 AEARENYWA
+743 GQARENYWA

-770 GDIYLKTGD
+770 GDIYLKTGQ
-779 KPAAKEIYE
+779 KTAAKEIYE

-799 GLVAMMRLAEEG
+799 GLVSMMRLAEEG

-834 KIYTHI
+834 KIYNHI
-840 IEKFPES
+840 IEKFPDS

-865 KYGDCLGAVQD
+865 KYGDCLGAVQG

-906 KDENYGRVVNYWNKY
+906 RDENYGRVVDYWNKY
-921 AKKNNEG
+921 AQKNNEG

-947 HPQKALELID
+947 QPAKALELID

-964 VPKYSAMALD
+964 IPKYSAMALD

-985 WSKVTQLVDLAK
+985 WSKVTALVDLAK
-997 DGWKL
+997 DKWKL

-1035 SNLLLPESSRA
+1035 SNLLLPQSSRA

-1070 EALSML
+1070 EALAML

-1135 EKAGAISE
+1135 EKAGAVSE
-1143 WKKLMEEVAEKKPG
+1143 WKKLMEEVAKQKPG

-1165 SALATHKIEQDASK
+1165 SALATHKIEKDASK

>member
-9 VFRLLSLAAFFWLAC
+9 VFRLLFLAVFFGLAC

-35 DTKADMDSIRLVF
+35 NTKADMDSIRLVF
-48 DQKTLSGKV
+48 DQKNISGKV

-91 NSLKMG
+91 SSFEMG

-106 TSAFG
+106 TSGFG

-146 ERKNASRKK
+146 ERKKADLEK

-168 KRAAQQN
+168 KRAAQQKATQQN
-175 AAKKAAAQKEAQVK
+175 SAKKAAAQKEVQSK

-214 QAQGTTESVQ
+214 QAQEIADPVQ

-261 PPARAGGSVRPL
+261 PPARAGNPINPGA
-273 AEENELTQA
+273 AEDEMIQD
-282 AGSVGGSVGGQVA
+282 SSGGQVS
-295 GSINQEISGGSVG
+295 GRINQDASGGTAG
-308 GSIVPPAADDGSEES
+308 GSISPPVEGDVSEES
-323 YDDEIDAALGQV
+323 YDDEINAALDQV
-335 ADVPLEEE
+335 SEAPAASEDFAVDE
-343 SPAVEEAAFSQ
+343 SPAVEDAAFSQ
-354 EIPEGQAASG
+354 ETPEGQAASG
-364 VVQPVPQSGGS
+364 AVQPAPQSGPSVSGS
-375 VSGSASGSVAP
+375 VSGSVVS
-386 PSAQGGQA
+386 PSPRNGQA
-394 SGSVSGRITPPSAQ
+394 SGSVSGRIAPPSVQ

-417 GQISPPPVQG
+417 GQISPPSDQG
-427 GQASG
+427 GQVSG
-432 GVSNQAGGQVSSPDS
+432 SISGQAGGQVSSPDS
-447 GTSGQV
+447 GVSGEKT
-453 SPPPANGDSFEATDY
+453 DSLQ
-468 PPLED
+468 LED
-473 AGGEEFSDTNDAGLR
+473 EGGEEDLGTGAVEDTAVR
-488 DEAVEGEQSESGADA
+488 DEAVEGEQSESDSDA
-503 YPVEDADQLSEGE
+503 FPVEEGDQLGE
-516 EGAEGE
+516 DGAEAGEGAEGE

-533 AQGVLLAAEGALDE
+533 AKGVLLAAEGALDE
-547 GEIEAATAGFTEVS
+547 GEVEAAVAGFTEVS
-561 LMNGLPQDM
+561 LMNGLPQDL

-586 RDAMADNYGEI
+586 REAMADNYGEI
-597 ASAWMEA
+597 SSAWMEA

-661 YLGMKEYEK
+661 YLGMNEYEK

-730 LMTANTQ
+730 LMAANTQ

-743 AEARENYWA
+743 GEARENYWA

-779 KPAAKEIYE
+779 KSAAKEIYE

-906 KDENYGRVVNYWNKY
+906 KDENYGRVVDYWNKY

-940 LSFWKKE
+940 LSFWKKQ

-997 DGWKL
+997 GGWKL

-1035 SNLLLPESSRA
+1035 SNLQLPESSRA

-1135 EKAGAISE
+1135 EKAGAVSE

-1165 SALATHKIEQDASK
+1165 SALATHKIEKDASK